1 MAGAG
6 PRILQVLS
14 GRLGPAQARPSLP
27 QGRGESG
34 GYGGERGTRAAL
46 LQAVDPS
53 KSCAQTFFSL
63 LLSSAGL
70 AIELERGRDLRTK
83 YQAKC
88 QLPFLAVPC
97 AVGGSGFIL
106 TIGAQTFWT
115 VLGHQSASPEP
126 RGEAQ
131 SRPQTGTW
139 HVAVR
144 FALDGCFYFRGLRE
158 WGEQKCPFPASPGWA
173 GGAGI
178 GIGGVEAIGISQT
191 DRCVGPRHSGEGTA
205 HRAVGP
211 GVTP

>member
-1 MAGAG
+1 MSSIRCGVGFSGNFLLEAPPPSPWKRTPGGGELGGRGGAG
-6 PRILQVLS
+6 SGRGGAPILQVLS

-53 KSCAQTFFSL
+53 KSCAQTSFSL

-106 TIGAQTFWT
+106 RIGAQTFWT

-131 SRPQTGTW
+131 PRPQTGTW
-139 HVAVR
+139 HAAVR

-158 WGEQKCPFPASPGWA
+158 
-173 GGAGI
+173 
-178 GIGGVEAIGISQT
+178 
-191 DRCVGPRHSGEGTA
+191 
-205 HRAVGP
+205 
-211 GVTP
+211 